1 MGLMFNLTDNAMEGQ
16 WKEFCDGV
24 RVKIR
29 PVTRSTY
36 RKIRKEAETMVK
48 RMKIDLDVEVDKKI
62 YEHMIE
68 DWEGI
73 LDHDGN
79 SIDLSAFTLLAF
91 PKILFII
98 LKYFTLSTKMNFSG
112 AHGKV
117 RSFFLVLKKRF
128 VKRFYLMNHYFQMK
142 Q

>member
-73 LDHDGN
+73 LDHEGN
-79 SIDLSAFTLLAF
+79 LLEATSKNIQLVCDRAIDLAAWITEESQRLANAVNKEEEETL
-91 PKILFII
+91 K
-98 LKYFTLSTKMNFSG
+98 N
-112 AHGKV
+112 
-117 RSFFLVLKKRF
+117 
-128 VKRFYLMNHYFQMK
+128 
-142 Q
+142 